1 MPKGIP
7 KNNSPKR
14 KVLHRMKIAR
24 GHLDRVIKMLEEDAY
39 CVDVIHQSQ
48 AVQQALKKA
57 DNALLEC
64 HLECCVVDGIKKGNA
79 KQVIDEVVAVVRK
92 AQ

>member
-1 MPKGIP
+1 MKTQ
-7 KNNSPKR
+7 KNIQTKA
-14 KVLHRMKIAR
+14 KVLHRMRIAQ
-24 GHLDRVIKMLEEDAY
+24 GHLGKVIKMLEEDAY
-39 CVDVIHQSQ
+39 CIDIIHQSQ

-64 HLECCVVDGIKKGNA
+64 HLECCVVDGIKKGNT

-92 AQ
+92 AG

>member
-1 MPKGIP
+1 MPKGKP
-7 KNNSPKR
+7 KNTSPKG
-14 KVLHRMKIAR
+14 KILHRMKIAR
-24 GHLDRVIKMLEEDAY
+24 GHLDKVINMIEEDAY
-39 CVDVIHQSQ
+39 CINVIHQSQ
-48 AVQQALKKA
+48 AVQKALKQA